1 MNWMDSPPGGL
12 PVELRANDRLIARV
26 ILEQQLQ
33 PGQYIEVEGHLYRIL
48 ERRHLYRLQKGK
60 YRLYKATLAVQP
72 LEGGELYEWQGRWV
86 LGNPECKYSAR
97 SELVR
102 CAVYPAGPC
111 RNCPHFERL

>member
-1 MNWMDSPPGGL
+1 MDWMDSLNNGL
-12 PVELRANDRLIARV
+12 PVELRSHDRLIARL
-26 ILEQQLQ
+26 ILDHQPQ
-33 PGQYIEVEGHLYRIL
+33 PGQCIEVEGNLYRIL

-72 LEGGELYEWQGRWV
+72 LERGELYEWEGRWV
-86 LGNPECKYSAR
+86 LGNPNCRYSAR

-111 RNCPHFERL
+111 SNCPHFEGL